1 MRNMKWSR
9 YSKLFQSKR
18 NGWMLFSSASRAFLL
33 VKDEEL
39 PVIRGIM
46 ADPEGYD
53 YSGCPMLYMQLRA
66 LEFLVE
72 DGKDDELFNIVKMRH
87 LTDLYADRH
96 LNLTFALTT
105 ACNFDCSYCFETSH
119 KGHTM
124 TQETEDKVMDFIRRF
139 NAPSMS
145 ITWYGGEP
153 LLAWD
158 RIISI
163 DRRLKD
169 MGKRYDAAM
178 ITNGYLLTKER
189 AAKLNDL
196 NVTYLQITLDG
207 KKETH
212 DARRYLAGG
221 APTYER
227 ILQNID
233 GLMETDFKSMLH
245 VRVNVDGRNSE
256 EFADVYKMMQTRYP
270 KDFGRRIRVY
280 PGFVK
285 GDSHPDRGCFFDP
298 VQQGE
303 FITEMMEKYQIAPLN
318 IFPRR
323 MSPSC
328 VLTKR
333 NAFVVGPDGE
343 LYKCWDD
350 VGIKEK
356 IVGSINRFDNW
367 NMGLIAEG
375 MTGCSFLDD
384 PECRDCFYF
393 PVCNGGCHRIR
404 QKNLHAAEKKSA
416 CTYFNGNLENLLEL
430 FYEEKQRAAA
440 QKKTEQPAGTA
451 IKTAIN

>member
-1 MRNMKWSR
+1 MKWSR

-33 VKDEEL
+33 VKDEQL

-53 YSGCPMLYMQLRA
+53 YSDCPMLYMQLRA

-87 LTDLYADRH
+87 LTNLYADRR
-96 LNLTFALTT
+96 LVLTFALTT

-119 KGHTM
+119 KGHAM
-124 TQETEDKVMDFIRRF
+124 TQETEDKVMDFVRRF
-139 NAPSMS
+139 NAPSIG

-158 RIISI
+158 RIISM

-169 MGKRYDAAM
+169 MGKRYDAAL

-189 AAKLNDL
+189 AAKLNEL
-196 NVTYLQITLDG
+196 NITYLQITLDG

-212 DARRYLAGG
+212 DVRRYLTSGG
-221 APTYER
+221 PTYDR
-227 ILQNID
+227 ILENID
-233 GLMETDFKSMLH
+233 GLMETDFKNMLH

-256 EFADVYKMMQTRYP
+256 EFAHVYQMMQTRYP
-270 KDFGRRIRVY
+270 QDFGRRIRVY

-285 GDSHPDRGCFFDP
+285 GDTHPDRGCFFDP

-303 FITEMMEKYQIAPLN
+303 FITEMMEKYRIAPLN
-318 IFPRR
+318 IFPQR

-356 IVGSINRFDNW
+356 VVGSLDRFDNW

-384 PECRDCFYF
+384 PECRECFFF
-393 PVCNGGCHRIR
+393 PICNGGCHRIR
-404 QKNLHAAEKKSA
+404 QKNLHSAEKQSS
-416 CTYFNGNLENLLEL
+416 CSYFNGNLENLLEL

-440 QKKTEQPAGTA
+440 QQKKEQPEE
-451 IKTAIN
+451 NSLN